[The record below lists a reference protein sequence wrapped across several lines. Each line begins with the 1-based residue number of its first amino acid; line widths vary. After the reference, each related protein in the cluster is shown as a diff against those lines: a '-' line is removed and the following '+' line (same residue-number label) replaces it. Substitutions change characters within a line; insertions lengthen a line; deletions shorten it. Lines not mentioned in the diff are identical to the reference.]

1 MDSNTNLVKSMDT
14 FLLNCLYI
22 IWKEK
27 IIVLLT
33 TAAFL
38 MAAHFY
44 HLSKPKLLTSEI
56 IINDPPF
63 DLFQKYQIHIEDQN
77 QNINKDNLFHD
88 YLASYIISLK
98 NNLSSADNFS
108 QFIHD
113 DKTFKNFFNNLK
125 SKNISEKTFFKN
137 SFKQLKIRNN
147 MVKNTY
153 LIEYSNN
160 LELNG
165 QLMLNSYFEFT
176 LKKTLNDHKQ
186 RLKNSIMFKK
196 NQLSLSYDIATEVN
210 LTSPAYQ
217 MNNMFQNLHAISS
230 INDIY
235 WMGTKVIKKYILN
248 YERLI
253 SELDKENFDYKYILD
268 KASMPVII
276 NSSRY
281 AYLST
286 GFILGLIFSYLLIF
300 IKKKNYKRVQFK
312 LLAQ

>member
-1 MDSNTNLVKSMDT
+1 MTLKKDKINLADAR
-14 FLLNCLYI
+14 LLNFLNI

-33 TAAFL
+33 AVAFL
-38 MAAHFY
+38 MAANFY
-44 HLSKPKLLTSEI
+44 YLTKPKLLASEI

-63 DLFQKYQIHIEDQN
+63 DLFRKYQIEISDKNTKE
-77 QNINKDNLFHD
+77 DNLRSD
-88 YLASYIISLK
+88 LLASYNSSLIR
-98 NNLSSADNFS
+98 NLLSADNFS

-300 IKKKNYKRVQFK
+300 IKKKIIKE
-312 LLAQ
+312 

>member
-113 DKTFKNFFNNLK
+113 DKIFKNFFNNLK
-125 SKNISEKTFFKN
+125 SKNIREKTFFKN
-137 SFKQLKIRNN
+137 SFKQLKIKNN
-147 MVKNTY
+147 LVENTY
-153 LIEYSNN
+153 LIEYGDN
-160 LELNG
+160 LGLNG
-165 QLMLNSYFEFT
+165 QLLLNSYVEFT
-176 LKKTLNDHKQ
+176 VKKILNDYKQ
-186 RLKNSIMFKK
+186 RLKNSIIVKK
-196 NQLSLSYDIATEVN
+196 KQLDLSYNIAAELN
-210 LTSPAYQ
+210 IISPANQ
-217 MNNMFQNLHAISS
+217 MNNLLKSFPIIASS
-230 INDIY
+230 NDIY
-235 WMGTKVIKKYILN
+235 MMGTKVIKKYILN

-268 KASMPVII
+268 EASKPVIT

-281 AYLST
+281 TYLST

-300 IKKKNYKRVQFK
+300 IKKKIIKE
-312 LLAQ
+312 